1 MSHFIFNFSL
11 EKVEYLNAFAMN
23 VEERIVRLG
32 YVSTFV
38 YYFYNFNANLRY
50 LFFTCRSL
58 NFDGLS
64 LRRLIQMS
72 QLQKVGTTIFI
83 LMLQKGRGLPSSFWS
98 HVTCNNLF
106 ALASYFGPRCR
117 GFTIWLSTK
126 DVGFKIHG
134 RGNALPR
141 SFCPIIFA

>member
-83 LMLQKGRGLPSSFWS
+83 LMLQKGRGLPSSF
-98 HVTCNNLF
+98 
-106 ALASYFGPRCR
+106 
-117 GFTIWLSTK
+117 
-126 DVGFKIHG
+126 
-134 RGNALPR
+134 
-141 SFCPIIFA
+141 